1 MYSQLQQ
8 PEIIYAERFSA
19 YLKWR
24 AIVLVYLVRRIMFIE
39 VLEISALMA
48 LLVFP
53 LFLPVKRKTMSIK
66 LPKNHKDTSD
76 ARYAI
81 NERGYLEEIRHD
93 KLSSQAQ

>member
-1 MYSQLQQ
+1 
-8 PEIIYAERFSA
+8 
-19 YLKWR
+19 
-24 AIVLVYLVRRIMFIE
+24 MFIE
-39 VLEISALMA
+39 VLEISAMMG

-53 LFLPVKRKTMSIK
+53 LFIPVKRKSGTIK

-93 KLSSQAQ
+93 KLSSPAQ

>member
-1 MYSQLQQ
+1 
-8 PEIIYAERFSA
+8 
-19 YLKWR
+19 
-24 AIVLVYLVRRIMFIE
+24 
-39 VLEISALMA
+39 MA